1 MAFLIHI
8 VSVITLILPVTLGYG
23 MLFGRGKILHFGPI
37 AVALIAAY
45 GIFLANA
52 ATGSYMLGILTGTVA
67 ALALSLL
74 FAWLSLRL
82 KPEGLGVLSIA
93 MHLIILNVVLN
104 WTGFTRG
111 SLGVSGI
118 ARAPFLTD
126 PLHFALVS
134 LIVCVLW
141 IGFFVWL
148 NRTAFA
154 RGLSALAEQEWYAQS
169 LGISR
174 PRVHIIMFLILGLVI
189 VSDNFFFAQYYHL
202 LHPNDYQFPA
212 FLTIVMIVV
221 AGKPGSVWGT
231 VLAAVLLT
239 LLKEGMRFAPI
250 PFELLGPLRLML
262 FGLILIAAVYWRRDS
277 LFPVQRSV

>member
-8 VSVITLILPVTLGYG
+8 VSVITLILPVSLGYG
-23 MLFGRGKILHFGPI
+23 MLFGRGKILHFGPM

-45 GIFLANA
+45 GIFLTSA
-52 ATGSYMLGILTGTVA
+52 ATDSYVLGILMGIVA
-67 ALALSLL
+67 ALSLSLL

-93 MHLIILNVVLN
+93 MHLILLNVVLN
-104 WTGFTRG
+104 WTSLTHG
-111 SLGVSGI
+111 SLGISGME
-118 ARAPFLTD
+118 RVPFLSN
-126 PLHFALVS
+126 PLHFAFVS
-134 LIVCVLW
+134 LSVCALW
-141 IGFFVWL
+141 VCFFVWL

-154 RGLSALAEQEWYAQS
+154 RSLSALAEQEWYAQS

-174 PRVHIIMFLILGLVI
+174 ARVHILMFLILGLAT
-189 VSDNFFFAQYYHL
+189 VSDNFFHAQYYHL

-212 FLTIVMIVV
+212 FLTIIMIVV

-231 VLAAVLLT
+231 VLSAILLT
-239 LLKEGMRFAPI
+239 VLREGMRFAPI
-250 PFELLGPLRLML
+250 PLELLGPFRLML